1 MPISLT
7 NPPAAP
13 DQRRRTQVL
22 LDSGVVAGP
31 LFVLVSFAQIP
42 FRDGFDMTRHAF
54 SFLLLGPGGWVQT
67 INYLVVGLLYVAA
80 GIGLRPRLTGR
91 AGRAAQIL
99 ATTLGAG
106 LIVGGLFPP
115 PPSFGYPAG
124 APAGVPAEMSTTAVL
139 HAAGFVI
146 GMLSF
151 TILQFVL
158 AGWLWRRHQRRWA
171 VVALVTGVALLTVP
185 PTSGLPFGTS
195 WLYLVV
201 SMAYLLTS
209 VHFRRLRGA
218 VPVESLSRIPGGQT
232 VPPLP
237 SVVVSG
243 VPGNAGE

>member
-13 DQRRRTQVL
+13 VQHRRVQVL
-22 LDSGVVAGP
+22 DAGIVAGP

-67 INYLVVGLLYVAA
+67 INFLLVGLLYIA
-80 GIGLRPRLTGR
+80 GGRGLRRRLTGR
-91 AGRAAQIL
+91 AGRTAQIL

-115 PPSFGYPAG
+115 PPSFGYPVG
-124 APAGVPAEMSTTAVL
+124 APAGAPAEMSTNAAL
-139 HAAGFVI
+139 HAAGFI
-146 GMLSF
+146 TGMLSF

-171 VVALVTGVALLTVP
+171 VVALVTGAALLSVP
-185 PTSGLPFGTS
+185 PTSGLAFGTS

-201 SMAYLLTS
+201 SVAYLVTS
-209 VHFRRLRGA
+209 VQLRHLRGGEA
-218 VPVESLSRIPGGQT
+218 AESLP
-232 VPPLP
+232 P
-237 SVVVSG
+237 SVEG
-243 VPGNAGE
+243 AR

>member
-1 MPISLT
+1 MPIIFT

-13 DQRRRTQVL
+13 VQHRRAQL
-22 LDSGVVAGP
+22 LDAGVVAGP

-67 INYLVVGLLYVAA
+67 INFLLVGLLYIAA
-80 GIGLRPRLTGR
+80 GRGLRRRLTGP
-91 AGRAAQIL
+91 AGRTAQIL

-115 PPSFGYPAG
+115 PPSFGYPVG
-124 APAGVPAEMSTTAVL
+124 APAGAPAEMSTTAVL
-139 HAAGFVI
+139 HAAGFII

-171 VVALVTGVALLTVP
+171 VVALVTGVALLSVP
-185 PTSGLPFGTS
+185 LTSGLPFGTS

-201 SMAYLLTS
+201 SLAYLVTS
-209 VHFRRLRGA
+209 VQLRRLRGA
-218 VPVESLSRIPGGQT
+218 EAAESLPRGAEGGQVT
-232 VPPLP
+232 V
-237 SVVVSG
+237 S
-243 VPGNAGE
+243 